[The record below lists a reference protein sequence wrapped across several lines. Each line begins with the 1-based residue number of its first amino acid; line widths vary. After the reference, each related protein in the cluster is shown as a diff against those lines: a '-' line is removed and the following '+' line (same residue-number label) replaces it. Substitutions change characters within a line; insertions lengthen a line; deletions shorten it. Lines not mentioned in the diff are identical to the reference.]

1 MTRLRSRRYLSTGE
15 AARLLGVSRRTVTAW
30 CEDGTLRT
38 RERATGRER
47 YQIVRSDVERLTR
60 ERG

>member
-1 MTRLRSRRYLSTGE
+1 MTRLRARRYLSTGE

-38 RERATGRER
+38 RERASDRER
-47 YQIVRSDVERLTR
+47 YQIVRSDVERLKEDR
-60 ERG
+60 A